1 MFVIFM
7 LSKTGCIC
15 FRLGPW
21 VERSYL
27 PCHIASLHHLWS
39 WFSSTCH
46 FSVWSHRYPLVCRW
60 FFVLFGQP
68 YPFPGSWQ
76 SQTCRIKLFHPDSSP
91 APLSMLA
98 PPGCCGNPRGSGS
111 GPGCWRPW
119 TSRPQ
124 GSSSQ
129 SSWESVYICHLSE
142 PVGSPERWS
151 VSRSVLSSDIR
162 KIRIENSIPFHSKYF
177 TFPVSNSVFWHLW
190 LCTTILKMTELN
202 IKDIHIKVIFF
213 SEPHK

>member
-27 PCHIASLHHLWS
+27 PCHTASLHHLWS

-46 FSVWSHRYPLVCRW
+46 FSVWSHHYPLVCRW
-60 FFVLFGQP
+60 FFVQFGQP

-151 VSRSVLSSDIR
+151 VSRSVLSSDV
-162 KIRIENSIPFHSKYF
+162 RIEK
-177 TFPVSNSVFWHLW
+177 L
-190 LCTTILKMTELN
+190 E
-202 IKDIHIKVIFF
+202 
-213 SEPHK
+213 